1 MRRRLT
7 QRFLSAISFGPGFF
21 LKPPLGRGGGG
32 GRPNFLASFRR
43 RFRSRVRAAANSRL
57 SLTFL
62 SISVPDSV
70 IGLVLIPNLRS
81 GGGDPTLAISTPH
94 VCALTFALV
103 VQSFSSRSLL
113 LSYMYEPEEIPDVG
127 EEAVVA
133 LTIDGALFLLFAL
146 PHAPVV
152 LFLVS
157 RPVSTS
163 GFGRT
168 TLLGM
173 STRSP

>member
-1 MRRRLT
+1 MRRRPT

-21 LKPPLGRGGGG
+21 LEPPLGRGGGG
-32 GRPNFLASFRR
+32 GRPSFLASFRR

-94 VCALTFALV
+94 ACTPTFALV
-103 VQSFSSRSLL
+103 VPSFSSRSPLP
-113 LSYMYEPEEIPDVG
+113 SYTYEPEVPDVW

-146 PHAPVV
+146 PHAPVI

-157 RPVSTS
+157 RSVSTS